1 MKFGLITPTNRDLVN
16 CWIRRKW
23 YSTQMILRGQIIDM
37 TRVDGVVAEE
47 NGEIIGLITYVFYGD
62 CCEIVSFDSLREN
75 QGIGTALLNRVI
87 RIARE
92 KRCSRI
98 VLITTNDNI
107 RAIRYCQRRGFDM
120 IHFYRN
126 AMDISRQM
134 KPEIPLMGE
143 NDIPLRHEIEF
154 EMLL

>member
-1 MKFGLITPTNRDLVN
+1 MKFGPISTENREKVN
-16 CWIRRKW
+16 EWIAKKW
-23 YSTQMILRGQIIDM
+23 HGTIMILRGQAVDM
-37 TRVDGVVAEE
+37 TRVDGIVAEE
-47 NGEIIGLITYVFYGD
+47 NGEIIGLITFLFYGD
-62 CCEIVSFDSLREN
+62 TCEITSFDSLREN
-75 QGIGTALLNRVI
+75 RGIGTALLTWVI
-87 RIARE
+87 RIAKE

-107 RAIRYCQRRGFDM
+107 RAIRYYQRRGFDM